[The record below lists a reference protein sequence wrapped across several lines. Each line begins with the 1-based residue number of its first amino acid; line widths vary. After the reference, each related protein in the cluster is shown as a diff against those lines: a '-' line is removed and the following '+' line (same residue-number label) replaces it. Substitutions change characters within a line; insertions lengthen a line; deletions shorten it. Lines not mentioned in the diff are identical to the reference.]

1 MRKPISTESQIA
13 SFLYYINDEARYRKT
28 ANAFG
33 ISPGSVSLI
42 IQKIPKS
49 IVEFLGKY
57 YMKLPETA
65 AEVQNLTWKFLEHLR
80 FPQCVGAIDGTHI
93 PIRQPNQNYADY
105 INRKRLTSINVQ
117 VLYDYHYCFLD
128 VMVKWRSGQGTFMTQ
143 EYFSSQT

>member
-57 YMKLPETA
+57 YMKLPEPA
-65 AEVQNLTWKFLEHLR
+65 AEVQNLT
-80 FPQCVGAIDGTHI
+80 
-93 PIRQPNQNYADY
+93 
-105 INRKRLTSINVQ
+105 
-117 VLYDYHYCFLD
+117 
-128 VMVKWRSGQGTFMTQ
+128 
-143 EYFSSQT
+143 